1 MQIELW
7 CIGKNSFDFV
17 KKGVEEFASRLK
29 HYTKFNILYFDD
41 VKKGKKDSPLLVKDK
56 EGKMILNKLADKDLL
71 ILLDEKGREMDSVK
85 FSGFIENKMLH
96 SSKKVIFLIGG
107 AFGFSKNVYERANEK
122 LSLSKMT
129 FSHQLIRVCF
139 VEQLY
144 RAFSILKNE
153 KYHNE

>member
-17 KKGVEEFASRLK
+17 EKGVSEFASRLK

-41 VKKGKKDSPLLVKDK
+41 VKRGKKDNPLLIKDK

-71 ILLDEKGREMDSVK
+71 ILLDEKGREMDSIK
-85 FSGFIENKMLH
+85 FSAFIQNKMLY

-107 AFGFSKNVYERANEK
+107 AFGFSKDIYQRADDK
-122 LSLSKMT
+122 ISLSKMT

-144 RAFSILKNE
+144 RAFTILKNE

>member
-17 KKGVEEFASRLK
+17 EKGVEEFSSRLK

-41 VKKGKKDSPLLVKDK
+41 VKRGKKDNFKLVKDK
-56 EGKMILNKLADKDLL
+56 EGEMILSKISDKDLL
-71 ILLDEKGREMDSVK
+71 ILLDEKGRAIDSVK

-144 RAFSILKNE
+144 RAFTIIKNE